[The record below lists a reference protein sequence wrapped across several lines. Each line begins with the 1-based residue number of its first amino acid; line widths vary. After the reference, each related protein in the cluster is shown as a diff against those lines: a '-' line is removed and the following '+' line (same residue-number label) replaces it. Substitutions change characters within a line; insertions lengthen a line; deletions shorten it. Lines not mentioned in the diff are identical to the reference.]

1 MYKFVGGKLG
11 LSRLV
16 DVEIGSVKRKLFKQ
30 TLINL
35 YSRSIGVIRLFAS
48 KLFCLETD
56 LRKRKLA
63 KTRGSGGK
71 EEEGKMRSSMM
82 MKGLKGGDADE
93 G

>member
-1 MYKFVGGKLG
+1 MVYKFVGGKLV

-48 KLFCLETD
+48 KLFCLD
-56 LRKRKLA
+56 
-63 KTRGSGGK
+63 
-71 EEEGKMRSSMM
+71 
-82 MKGLKGGDADE
+82 
-93 G
+93 